1 MIKNRL
7 IQFKSSSSFNSLLQ
21 NIPFYHSTTTPL
33 KPYLGK
39 EHAQFPTVLHYTT
52 ARKYGRKAEKQKYC
66 TQQNE
71 IYDVVGFLLFFFCS
85 FFKQQVS
92 EHTRLFSDGH
102 EEHFNGF
109 STALS

>member
-52 ARKYGRKAEKQKYC
+52 ARKYGRKAEQQKGC
-66 TQQNE
+66 TQQND
-71 IYDVVGFLLFFFCS
+71 INDFVGFLLLFFF
-85 FFKQQVS
+85 
-92 EHTRLFSDGH
+92 LFVFQATSLWAH
-102 EEHFNGF
+102 
-109 STALS
+109 